1 MRCDTDQ
8 YFLEVWLRMGVIV
21 ILDEV
26 SCLGSERI
34 TSLDPAF
41 IGKTVY
47 ECATSKPINPFG
59 STRAGDENKHARFF
73 DERRVVAKRIGVN
86 GGLDSKDYSRTVAT
100 LILESD
106 GCEICPVLFSEPTAQ
121 PEYSFVNVNSHLSLV
136 QIPQSMERHAVK
148 PGADSTLRITDD
160 NNPLFIAPWRDREM
174 LGQSI
179 LSLFELSVPPLV
191 EGASSVFSR
200 QEPERRGALHQA
212 ALAGLTDN
220 PPRWRRALRRIDPR
234 DASGA
239 TPLMLAA
246 ANGHAS
252 AVAHLLELGAKPRL
266 RDERGRAA
274 LHFAAEAGHDSVVRA
289 LLDAGA
295 DVSAMDEIGDT
306 PLHLAVV
313 AGHLPVVRQLLDAGA
328 SPNVADTAFA
338 ATPLHKAARNGH
350 AAIASLL
357 IDRGAD
363 VNAANEDGRT
373 PLHTAVSYGHAR
385 MAQALIDAGADVNR
399 RDSRGETPL
408 YNPCFYQHLDCIELL
423 LESGAEVRTMDMEGD
438 TPLHVA
444 ARMNRQRA
452 IRMLIDAGADVEAKN
467 GEGLTPLD
475 AAIVNRHVLPSG
487 TTPARLVNGHPYQVS
502 GNNAEAA
509 DALRQAGA
517 SIDPMR
523 IPVGD
528 RHFLWPDLTPPELL
542 LDTGD
547 VDYSKVS
554 HLPQE
559 HRDVYMTHP
568 ETVVRRMPTLL
579 HDAVSKDMVDLVK
592 RLLESGVA
600 PLTATRFTETPLHL
614 AAALGRCE
622 IASVL
627 LDCGADIEMPECN
640 YYSYRSMYP
649 DYYSTLDRLDRER
662 LRYVSDMMFTPLD
675 KAIRE
680 GQIEAAQLLLERGA
694 TPPISFCNEE
704 SIHRAILREL
714 RDSYGE
720 DTSWDSFSYNPLRG
734 CPKDKREA
742 MTRLLREFGAQV

>member
-1 MRCDTDQ
+1 MRSNTDQ
-8 YFLEVWLRMGVIV
+8 YFLEVWLRIGVMV
-21 ILDEV
+21 ILDRV
-26 SCLGSERI
+26 SCLSSERI

-41 IGKTVY
+41 IGKTVH
-47 ECATSKPINPFG
+47 ECAASKPINPFG
-59 STRAGDENKHARFF
+59 NTRAGDENKRARFF
-73 DERRVVAKRIGVN
+73 DERRAVARRIGVN
-86 GGLDSKDYSRTVAT
+86 GGLDSKDYSRTIAM

-106 GCEICPVLFSEPTAQ
+106 SCEICPTLFSEPTTQ

-136 QIPQSMERHAVK
+136 QLPMSRQREVRTSKYSRRV
-148 PGADSTLRITDD
+148 DD
-160 NNPLFIAPWRDREM
+160 DNPLFIAPWRDREM

-179 LSLFELSVPPLV
+179 LSLFELSAPPCI
-191 EGASSVFSR
+191 EGAPSVFSR

-220 PPRWRRALRRIDPR
+220 PPRWRRALSGIDPR

-252 AVAHLLELGAKPRL
+252 AVAHLLELGARSRL
-266 RDERGRAA
+266 CDERGRAA

-295 DVSAMDEIGDT
+295 SVSAMDEIGDT

-313 AGHLPVVRQLLDAGA
+313 AGHVAVVRRLLDAGA
-328 SPNVADTAFA
+328 SPNAADTAFA
-338 ATPLHKAARNGH
+338 ATPLHKAARSGH

-357 IDRGAD
+357 TDKGAD

-373 PLHTAVSYGHAR
+373 PLHTAVSYGHKR
-385 MAQALIDAGADVNR
+385 MAQALIHAGADVNR

-423 LESGAEVRTMDMEGD
+423 LKSGAEARTMNMEGD

-452 IRMLIDAGADVEAKN
+452 VGLLIDAGADVEAKN

-475 AAIVNRHVLPSG
+475 ATIVNRHVLSFG
-487 TTPARLVNGHPYQVS
+487 TMSFRLVNGHPYQVS

-509 DALRQAGA
+509 EALRQAGA

-528 RHFLWPDLTPPELL
+528 RHFLWPHLTPPELL

-592 RLLESGVA
+592 WLLESGVA
-600 PLTATRFTETPLHL
+600 PLTATRLTETPLHL

-622 IASVL
+622 IASML

-714 RDSYGE
+714 RDSHGE
-720 DTSWDSFSYNPLRG
+720 DASWDSFSYNPLRG

-742 MTRLLREFGAQV
+742 MTRLLRKFGAQV